1 MNNQS
6 KQLYEKLLDKLR
18 KRYGARYN
26 DIAFQLDKNQ
36 GLEFVENIQQRSDFL
51 MQINMPQ
58 VYQTENRKLYGATE
72 KAPTG
77 RKQAGR
83 NRATLTHDQHGY
95 KLVETDSGVIVPWE
109 LFDTFA
115 LYPNLFEQIY
125 EGYVRDQIALD
136 MLQIG
141 WHGQSIAPDTEKA
154 DLSDVNKGWL
164 KLLSEQR
171 PANFLTDG
179 DKKSGQIKIFGDD
192 ADYADLD
199 ALALDLKQGLDARH
213 RNRND
218 LVFMVGS
225 ELLTKEKKL
234 IIENVQDKPRERTAL
249 AAHSL
254 LVNFGGMTSLTPP
267 NFPAKGAAV
276 TTLNNLSIYSQLQ
289 SWRYS
294 LTDDEEIKAVVN
306 SCYRY
311 EGYVVEDLGLM
322 TAIDHSKVVL
332 G

>member
-1 MNNQS
+1 M
-6 KQLYEKLLDKLR
+6 KHTKLYQELLEKLK
-18 KRYGARYN
+18 KRYGTPIN
-26 DIAFQLDKNQ
+26 SIAFPLNINQ
-36 GLEFVENIQQRSDFL
+36 GLEFMENIRERSEFL
-51 MQINMPQ
+51 SQINMMQ
-58 VYQTENRKLYGATE
+58 VYETENKKLYGATE

-77 RKQAGR
+77 RKQEGR
-83 NRATLTHDQHGY
+83 HETTLTRDQHGY
-95 KLVETDSGVIVPWE
+95 KLAETDSGVLLPWI

-115 LYPNLFEQIY
+115 LYPDLLEQRY
-125 EGYVRDQIALD
+125 DDYVRNQIALD

-141 WHGQSIAPDTEKA
+141 WHGQSVAPNTSEA

-171 PANFLTDG
+171 SANFLTEG
-179 DKKSGQIKIFGDD
+179 EKKTGEIKIFGDG
-192 ADYADLD
+192 ADYPDLD
-199 ALALDLKQGLDARH
+199 ALALDLKQGLDVRH

-225 ELLTKEKKL
+225 ELLTKENKL
-234 IIENVQDKPRERTAL
+234 IIENINKPKERAML
-249 AAHSL
+249 SSHYL

-267 NFPAKGAAV
+267 NFPAKCAAV
-276 TTLNNLSIYSQLQ
+276 TTLSNLSIYSELQ

-294 LTDDEEIKAVVN
+294 VRNDSDKKAIVN

-311 EGYVVEDLGLM
+311 EGYVIEDLGLM

>member
-234 IIENVQDKPRERTAL
+234 R
-249 AAHSL
+249 
-254 LVNFGGMTSLTPP
+254 G
-267 NFPAKGAAV
+267 
-276 TTLNNLSIYSQLQ
+276 
-289 SWRYS
+289 
-294 LTDDEEIKAVVN
+294 
-306 SCYRY
+306 
-311 EGYVVEDLGLM
+311 
-322 TAIDHSKVVL
+322 
-332 G
+332 